1 MCPRTYNIRM
11 SNVLLACVCSTP
23 SLFSTPLQEP
33 GLMMLPR
40 LTLIPKTCLLRV
52 IDNDT
57 GVEVPQLF
65 HKVIPHHYK
74 PNKVMNCL

>member
-1 MCPRTYNIRM
+1 
-11 SNVLLACVCSTP
+11 
-23 SLFSTPLQEP
+23 
-33 GLMMLPR
+33 MMFPR

-74 PNKVMNCL
+74 PNKVTNLIHRQSTNVLFVCVYVQRIV

>member
-1 MCPRTYNIRM
+1 MLSALCTYINL
-11 SNVLLACVCSTP
+11 S
-23 SLFSTPLQEP
+23 FFGTPLQEP

-40 LTLIPKTCLLRV
+40 LTLTPKTCLLRV

-65 HKVIPHHYK
+65 HKVVPHHYK
-74 PNKVMNCL
+74 SNKVTNHLHMHKYLL

>member
-1 MCPRTYNIRM
+1 
-11 SNVLLACVCSTP
+11 
-23 SLFSTPLQEP
+23 
-33 GLMMLPR
+33 MMLPR
-40 LTLIPKTCLLRV
+40 LTVTPKTCLLRV

-74 PNKVMNCL
+74 PNKVMNYFRLCMCIKMVTV